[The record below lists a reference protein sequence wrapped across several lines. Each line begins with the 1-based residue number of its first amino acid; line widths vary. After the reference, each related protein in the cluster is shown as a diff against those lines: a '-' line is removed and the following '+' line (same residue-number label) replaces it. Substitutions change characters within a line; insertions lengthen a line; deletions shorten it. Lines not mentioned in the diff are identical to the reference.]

1 MIVWTEGFVRLTND
15 RSIKEDTMEFVAK
28 HNRVALASAK
38 AYATSKPWQGTFTER
53 VEKIR
58 TLHAEMTAAYGVDVG
73 LIIDTE
79 GGEPIEAGG
88 YVSFLS
94 PNEDGTIV
102 LHPGFAVTTYFRLFA
117 EALEYTRDLTNV
129 KSDEE
134 VADYAARWS
143 NGLFKKAFPAS
154 WDALVDRDAPIL
166 TRDYA

>member
-1 MIVWTEGFVRLTND
+1 MNIWLEEFYRMINY

-38 AYATSKPWQGTFTER
+38 AYATSKPWQGTFTEQ

-58 TLHAEMTAAYGVDVG
+58 KLHAEMTAAYGIDVD

-79 GGEPIEAGG
+79 GGDPASANG
-88 YVSFLS
+88 YVSLLGT
-94 PNEDGTIV
+94 EDGTII

-117 EALEYTRDLTNV
+117 EALEYTRDLKNV

-134 VADYAARWS
+134 VSDYCARWS
-143 NGLFKKAFPAS
+143 NGLFKKAFPMS
-154 WDALVDRDAPIL
+154 WDKLVNRDAPIL

>member
-1 MIVWTEGFVRLTND
+1 MIVYLESFFRSVNYC
-15 RSIKEDTMEFVAK
+15 SIKEDTMEFVAK

-38 AYATSKPWQGTFTER
+38 AYASSKPWQGEFAER
-53 VEKIR
+53 VAKIR
-58 TLHAEMTAAYGVDVG
+58 TLHAEMAAAYGVDVG

-79 GGEPIEAGG
+79 GGDPANAGG
-88 YVSFLS
+88 YL
-94 PNEDGTIV
+94 
-102 LHPGFAVTTYFRLFA
+102 RLFA
-117 EALEYTRDLTNV
+117 EALEYSRNLTNV